1 MPHPFNE
8 RIIEEFRANNGR
20 VGGPF
25 EGARLILLTT
35 TGRRSGR
42 PHTTP
47 VGYLPDGGERI
58 LVIASAGGS
67 ARHPAWYHNLL
78 AEPEVQVEDGV
89 FVFRARAAELH
100 GAERDEAFARA
111 VEADPGWAEYQAGTD
126 RVIPVVALVEEA
138 AGPPVINSP
147 SFADGLKV
155 VHDGFRRELATIR
168 AEIAAAGPELGTQL
182 RMNCLTV
189 CQGLTNHHQGEDQG
203 LFPYLGSRH
212 PELKAVMD
220 RLEREHASIAELVE
234 ALRAVVVAKGSEPRE
249 LLAEFDRLTDELEG
263 HLRYEEEQLIP
274 VLAAAGG

>member
-1 MPHPFNE
+1 MPQSFNDQV
-8 RIIEEFRANNGR
+8 IEEFRANNGR

-25 EGARLILLTT
+25 AGARLILLTT

-58 LVIASAGGS
+58 LVIASAGG
-67 ARHPAWYHNLL
+67 APQHPAWYHNLL

-89 FVFRARAAELH
+89 FVFRARAQELT
-100 GAERDEAFARA
+100 GAERDEVFARA
-111 VEADPGWAEYQAGTD
+111 AEADPGWAEYQAKTD
-126 RVIPVVALVEEA
+126 RVIPVVALVEVA

-168 AEIAAAGPELGTQL
+168 AEIAAAGPELGSQL

-189 CQGLTNHHQGEDQG
+189 CQGLKNHHQGEDQH
-203 LFPYLGSRH
+203 LFPYPSTQH
-212 PELKAVMD
+212 PELRAVMD
-220 RLEREHASIAELVE
+220 RLEREHESIAELVE
-234 ALRAVVVAKGSEPRE
+234 ALRKLVAERDAEPTV
-249 LLAEFDRLTDELEG
+249 LLAEFDRLTHELER
-263 HLRYEEEQLIP
+263 HLTYEEEQLIP